1 MTTSV
6 PFNVL
11 IIDESPDFAK
21 SLGNMIIDV
30 VGTGNVLVKYTYNI
44 HDGLK
49 LVSLH
54 EFDFIF
60 IGIHFPPGNADET
73 KSLFNKLSLNT
84 KVKIIAISFHNELG
98 FKTLMEEAGASKFMV
113 KDEIDVDELTAIFER
128 KDFENNIYQS

>member
-1 MTTSV
+1 MTTPT

-30 VGTGNVLVKYTYNI
+30 VGTENVLVKYTFNTQ
-44 HDGLK
+44 DGLK
-49 LVSLH
+49 QVGLH

-60 IGIHFPPGNADET
+60 IGIHFPPGNADKT
-73 KSLFNKLSLNT
+73 KSLFNKLSLYA

-98 FKTLMEEAGASKFMV
+98 FKTLMEEAGAAKFMV
-113 KDEIDVDELTAIFER
+113 KDEIDIDELAVILKE
-128 KDFENNIYQS
+128 